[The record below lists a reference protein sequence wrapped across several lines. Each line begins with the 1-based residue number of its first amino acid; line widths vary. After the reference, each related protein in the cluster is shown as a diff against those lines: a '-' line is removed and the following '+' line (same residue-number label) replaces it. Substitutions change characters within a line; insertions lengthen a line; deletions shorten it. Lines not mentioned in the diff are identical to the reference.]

1 MLFRFD
7 TISVPIA
14 AQPKEVWAFVA
25 DLNNWK
31 QFSDFGKD
39 LEQVSETEWI
49 AHTSQGDVRILP
61 RFDEDRLLLDSICV
75 IASGEEQFIPYRVVA
90 NGDGSE
96 LIMTNQQTATVS
108 DKDYAEQL
116 QWMKTELD
124 MIKKIL
130 EEK

>member
-39 LEQVSETEWI
+39 LE
-49 AHTSQGDVRILP
+49 
-61 RFDEDRLLLDSICV
+61 
-75 IASGEEQFIPYRVVA
+75 
-90 NGDGSE
+90 
-96 LIMTNQQTATVS
+96 
-108 DKDYAEQL
+108 
-116 QWMKTELD
+116 
-124 MIKKIL
+124 
-130 EEK
+130 